1 MVLIGINAALHCSA
15 CVSSLGLAD
24 ARDSEEGCAD
34 TSVGAVLELELDV
47 IDLEVVSDV
56 DEIAGPP

>member
-1 MVLIGINAALHCSA
+1 MVFIRINMALRCSA
-15 CVSSLGLAD
+15 CVSPLGLAD

-34 TSVGAVLELELDV
+34 TRVGAVLELEFDV